1 MNIVQGINYCFRVR
15 AKNSCANG
23 MWSHEKCDNVCAV
36 PLPASAPTL
45 VRKNDNEITV
55 EWENCRTGSSE
66 CTDCSY
72 ELEIIGQHGVKSTET
87 IYNRNQYTVYSPAS
101 STPYSFRVKCIS
113 YNCGEGDWSLAYTA
127 DICTPPVAPV
137 CPEERCPANML
148 DSNGQCRDNKI
159 VVEW

>member
-55 EWENCRTGSSE
+55 QW
-66 CTDCSY
+66 
-72 ELEIIGQHGVKSTET
+72 
-87 IYNRNQYTVYSPAS
+87 
-101 STPYSFRVKCIS
+101 
-113 YNCGEGDWSLAYTA
+113 
-127 DICTPPVAPV
+127 
-137 CPEERCPANML
+137 
-148 DSNGQCRDNKI
+148 
-159 VVEW
+159 